1 MFEIL
6 NISWISRLN
15 LMSASRTYRKKNHQ
29 VNEEDLKTKVILPPF
44 CRLEFFLAKKS
55 LRKLFQYVFKI
66 QSEKMSK
73 RNQLLMTFPCVFWF
87 LTKNTRKSHQKLM
100 SFWCLFDWILKMRRQ
115 KISFFLDPSLE
126 VFGMMLWGILENTA
140 GNNHN
145 LPKNVLQM
153 YSDIWLPD
161 FDSEKWLSSLL
172 SIRLNWN
179 WRQESGESE
188 SEI

>member
-1 MFEIL
+1 MIFRCIL
-6 NISWISRLN
+6 LAYVSKSNLPKIFWTIS
-15 LMSASRTYRKKNHQ
+15 
-29 VNEEDLKTKVILPPF
+29 PF
-44 CRLEFFLAKKS
+44 
-55 LRKLFQYVFKI
+55 VFKI

-172 SIRLNWN
+172 SIRLNWKKKV
-179 WRQESGESE
+179 WKSAL
-188 SEI
+188 